1 MNIKRLDA
9 QSAAARDLA
18 SGRYVIRAMNV
29 AEIDAIAIQW
39 MKAAGWNP
47 GLHDA
52 ELFIK
57 ADPQGFLVGEL
68 DGKPIACVSAVRY
81 DDQFGFFGCYIVDE
95 PFRGKGY
102 GMALHEAGRQYL
114 SGCTQGGDGVLE
126 NVELY
131 KQIGRVYA
139 YRNARYQ
146 GVKPAD
152 WLGADGM
159 VDARDVPFS
168 AIQELDRACFPAHR
182 DAFLNAWIHQT
193 DAYAL
198 AITNEPANTLG
209 GYGVVRKCFDGWK
222 VGPLFA
228 TSPEGADILFR
239 SLIARIPAGDSFV
252 LDIPEPNVEAMALV
266 QRYGMTEVFAT
277 ARMYTGPFPD
287 INIGWIYGVT
297 TFELG

>member
-1 MNIKRLDA
+1 
-9 QSAAARDLA
+9 
-18 SGRYVIRAMNV
+18 
-29 AEIDAIAIQW
+29 

-47 GLHDA
+47 GIHDA

-81 DDQFGFFGCYIVDE
+81 DDHFGFFGCYIVDE
-95 PFRGKGY
+95 AFRGKGY
-102 GMALHEAGRQYL
+102 GMALHEAGRRYL
-114 SGCTQGGDGVLE
+114 TGCTQGGDGVLE

-152 WLGADGM
+152 WLGADGT

-168 AIQELDRACFPAHR
+168 AIQVLDRACFPAHR
-182 DAFLNAWIHQT
+182 DAFLKAWIRQA
-193 DAYAL
+193 DAHAL
-198 AITNEPANTLG
+198 AITNESNDTLS
-209 GYGVVRKCFDGWK
+209 GYGVIRKCFDGWK

-228 TSPEGADILFR
+228 TSPEAADTLFR

-252 LDIPEPNVEAMALV
+252 LDIPEPNVEAMSLV
-266 QRYGMTEVFAT
+266 RRYGMSEVFAT
-277 ARMYTGPFPD
+277 ARMYTGVFPD
-287 INIGWIYGVT
+287 ITLSWIYGLT

>member
-1 MNIKRLDA
+1 
-9 QSAAARDLA
+9 
-18 SGRYVIRAMNV
+18 
-29 AEIDAIAIQW
+29 
-39 MKAAGWNP
+39 
-47 GLHDA
+47 
-52 ELFIK
+52 
-57 ADPQGFLVGEL
+57 
-68 DGKPIACVSAVRY
+68 
-81 DDQFGFFGCYIVDE
+81 
-95 PFRGKGY
+95 
-102 GMALHEAGRQYL
+102 MALHEAGRRYL
-114 SGCTQGGDGVLE
+114 TGCTQGGDGVLE

-152 WLGADGM
+152 WLGGDGT

-168 AIQELDRACFPAHR
+168 AIQVLDRACFPAQR

-193 DAYAL
+193 DAFAL
-198 AITNEPANTLG
+198 AITNEPTDTLA

-222 VGPLFA
+222 IGPLFA
-228 TSPEGADILFR
+228 TSPEGADTLFR

-266 QRYGMTEVFAT
+266 RRYGMSEVFAT
-277 ARMYTGPFPD
+277 ARMYTGPLPD
-287 INIGWIYGVT
+287 ITLAWIYGVT

>member
-81 DDQFGFFGCYIVDE
+81 DDHFGFFGCYIVDE

-182 DAFLNAWIHQT
+182 DGFLNAWIHQT

-198 AITNEPANTLG
+198 AITNEPADTLR
-209 GYGVVRKCFDGWK
+209 GYGVIRKCFDG
-222 VGPLFA
+222 GN
-228 TSPEGADILFR
+228 T
-239 SLIARIPAGDSFV
+239 GD
-252 LDIPEPNVEAMALV
+252 EAAK
-266 QRYGMTEVFAT
+266 
-277 ARMYTGPFPD
+277 
-287 INIGWIYGVT
+287 
-297 TFELG
+297 

>member
-29 AEIDAIAIQW
+29 AEIDAIAIEW

-68 DGKPIACVSAVRY
+68 DGKPIGCVSAVRY
-81 DDQFGFFGCYIVDE
+81 DDNFGFFGCYIVDQAY
-95 PFRGKGY
+95 RGQGY
-102 GMALHEAGRQYL
+102 GLALHEAGRQHL

-152 WLGADGM
+152 WLGADGT
-159 VDARDVPFS
+159 VDARDVPFD
-168 AIQELDRACFPAHR
+168 AIRTLDRACFPAYR
-182 DAFLNAWIHQT
+182 DAFLEAWIHQV
-193 DAYAL
+193 DAHAL
-198 AITNEPANTLG
+198 AIMNDDGNTLG
-209 GYGVVRKCFDGWK
+209 GYGVIRKCFDGWK
-222 VGPLFA
+222 VGPLFS
-228 TSPEGADILFR
+228 TSPEGADVLFR
-239 SLIARIPAGDSFV
+239 ALIARIPNGDAFV

-266 QRYGMTEVFAT
+266 NRYAMTEVFAT

-287 INIGWIYGVT
+287 IQLAWIYGVT

>member
-1 MNIKRLDA
+1 MDQKRLDP
-9 QSAAARDLA
+9 QSQAAKDIA
-18 SGRYVIRAMNV
+18 SGRYIIREMTV
-29 AEIDAIAIQW
+29 ADIRDVAITW

-47 GLHDA
+47 GIHDA
-52 ELFIK
+52 ETFIT
-57 ADPQGFLVGEL
+57 ADPRGFLVGEL

-81 DDQFGFFGCYIVDE
+81 DDHFGFFGCYIVNE
-95 PFRGKGY
+95 AFRGKGY
-102 GMALHEAGRQYL
+102 GMALHEAGRRYL
-114 SGCTQGGDGVLE
+114 DGCTQGGDGVLE
-126 NVELY
+126 NVDLY

-146 GVKPAD
+146 GVKPTD
-152 WLGADGM
+152 WQGADGTLN
-159 VDARDVPFS
+159 ARDVPFS
-168 AIQELDRACFPAHR
+168 AMQVLDRACFPASR
-182 DAFLNAWIHQT
+182 DAFLKAWIHQP
-193 DAYAL
+193 DAHAL
-198 AITNEPANTLG
+198 AITNDSTDTLA

-228 TSPEGADILFR
+228 TSPVGADTLFR

-266 QRYGMTEVFAT
+266 RRYGMTEVFAT

-287 INIGWIYGVT
+287 ITLDWIYGVT

>member
-1 MNIKRLDA
+1 MEQKRLDP
-9 QSAAARDLA
+9 QSQAAKDLA
-18 SGRYVIRAMNV
+18 SGRYIIRQMNV
-29 AEIDAIAIQW
+29 ADIDAVAIQW

-52 ELFIK
+52 ETFFT
-57 ADPQGFLVGEL
+57 ADPSGFLVGEL

-81 DDQFGFFGCYIVDE
+81 DDHFGFFGCYIVDE
-95 PFRGKGY
+95 AFRGNGY
-102 GMALHEAGRQYL
+102 GMALHEAGRRYL
-114 SGCTQGGDGVLE
+114 TGCTQGGDGVLE

-152 WLGADGM
+152 WLGGDGT

-168 AIQELDRACFPAHR
+168 AIQVLDRACFPAHR
-182 DAFLNAWIHQT
+182 DAFLKAWIHQP
-193 DAYAL
+193 DAYGL
-198 AITNEPANTLG
+198 AIMNDSADTLA

-222 VGPLFA
+222 IGPLFA
-228 TSPEGADILFR
+228 TSPEGADTLFR
-239 SLIARIPAGDSFV
+239 SLIARIPAGASFV
-252 LDIPEPNVEAMALV
+252 LDIPEPSVEAMALV
-266 QRYGMTEVFAT
+266 RRYGMSEVFAT
-277 ARMYTGPFPD
+277 ARMYTGAFPD
-287 INIGWIYGVT
+287 ITLFWIYGLT